1 MNQTLLIGRLT
12 KDVVLKKTTNGTS
25 VVGFTLAVNRAKE
38 GADFIPCVAYN
49 QTADLMAKYLS
60 KGSQIAVQGRI
71 NTRNYDNEAGQKV
84 YVTEVIADR
93 IEFLDKKETTDERPE
108 TETWK
113 SMANA
118 QPSIDITSD
127 DLPF

>member
-1 MNQTLLIGRLT
+1 MNSVILIGRLT

-25 VVGFTLAVNRAKE
+25 VVGFTLAVDRAKE

-60 KGSQIAVQGRI
+60 KGSKIACEGRI
-71 NTRNYDNEAGQKV
+71 STRNYDNEQGQKV
-84 YVTEVIADR
+84 YVTEVIVGR
-93 IEFLDKKETTDERPE
+93 IEFLDSKR
-108 TETWK
+108 TEDK
-113 SMANA
+113 SYE
-118 QPSIDITSD
+118 STSLEITSD

>member
-1 MNQTLLIGRLT
+1 MNIVNLIGRLT

-49 QTADLMAKYLS
+49 QTADLMDKYLS

-93 IEFLDKKETTDERPE
+93 IEFLDKKESTSEEKVDTATLVQLAKQVTD
-108 TETWK
+108 
-113 SMANA
+113 
-118 QPSIDITSD
+118 IDSD
-127 DLPF
+127 MLPF

>member
-1 MNQTLLIGRLT
+1 MNFVGIIGRLT

-49 QTADLMAKYLS
+49 QTADLMDKYLS

-93 IEFLDKKETTDERPE
+93 IEFLDKKESTSEEKVDTATLVQLAKQVTD
-108 TETWK
+108 
-113 SMANA
+113 
-118 QPSIDITSD
+118 IDSD
-127 DLPF
+127 MLPF

>member
-1 MNQTLLIGRLT
+1 MNIVNLIGRLT

-49 QTADLMAKYLS
+49 QTADLMDKYLS

-93 IEFLDKKETTDERPE
+93 IEFLDKKESASEEKVD
-108 TETWK
+108 
-113 SMANA
+113 MATLQEHA
-118 QPSIDITSD
+118 RQVVDIDSD
-127 DLPF
+127 MLPF

>member
-1 MNQTLLIGRLT
+1 MNIVNLIGRLT

-25 VVGFTLAVNRAKE
+25 VVSFTLAVNRSKE
-38 GADFIPCVAYN
+38 GADFINCVAYN
-49 QTADLMAKYLS
+49 QTADLMDKYLS

-71 NTRNYDNEAGQKV
+71 NTRNYDNEKGERV

-93 IEFLDKKETTDERPE
+93 IEFLEKKESSEERPE

-113 SMANA
+113 SQA
-118 QPSIDITSD
+118 QHDGLISSD

>member
-1 MNQTLLIGRLT
+1 MNQVLLIGRLT

-49 QTADLMAKYLS
+49 QTADLMDKYLS

-93 IEFLDKKETTDERPE
+93 IEFLDKKESTSEEKVDTA
-108 TETWK
+108 TLVQLAK
-113 SMANA
+113 
-118 QPSIDITSD
+118 QVVDISED
-127 DLPF
+127 SLPF

>member
-1 MNQTLLIGRLT
+1 MNIVNLIGRLT

-49 QTADLMAKYLS
+49 QTADLMDKYLS

-93 IEFLDKKETTDERPE
+93 IEFLDKKESTSEEKVDTA
-108 TETWK
+108 TLVQLAK
-113 SMANA
+113 
-118 QPSIDITSD
+118 QVVDISED
-127 DLPF
+127 SLPF

>member
-1 MNQTLLIGRLT
+1 MNIVNLIGRLT

-49 QTADLMAKYLS
+49 QTADLMDKYLS

-71 NTRNYDNEAGQKV
+71 NTRNYDNESGQKV

-93 IEFLDKKETTDERPE
+93 IEFLDKKESASEEKVD
-108 TETWK
+108 
-113 SMANA
+113 MATLQEHA
-118 QPSIDITSD
+118 RQVVDIDSD
-127 DLPF
+127 MLPF

>member
-1 MNQTLLIGRLT
+1 MNIVNLIGRLT

-25 VVGFTLAVNRAKE
+25 VVRFSLAVNRVKE
-38 GADFIPCVAYN
+38 GADFINCVAYN
-49 QTADLMAKYLS
+49 QTSDLMNKYLA

-71 NTRNYDNEAGQKV
+71 NTRNYDNEKGERV

-93 IEFLDKKETTDERPE
+93 IEFLDKKESGEEREE

-113 SMANA
+113 SQA
-118 QPSIDITSD
+118 QHDGLISSD

>member
-1 MNQTLLIGRLT
+1 MNFVGIIGRLT

-49 QTADLMAKYLS
+49 QTADLMDKYLS

-93 IEFLDKKETTDERPE
+93 IEFLDKKESTSEEKVDTA
-108 TETWK
+108 TLVQLAK
-113 SMANA
+113 
-118 QPSIDITSD
+118 QVVDISED
-127 DLPF
+127 SLPF

>member
-1 MNQTLLIGRLT
+1 MNIVNLIGRLT

-49 QTADLMAKYLS
+49 QTADLMDKYLS

-71 NTRNYDNEAGQKV
+71 NTRKYDNEAGQKV

-93 IEFLDKKETTDERPE
+93 IEFLDKKESASEEKVD
-108 TETWK
+108 
-113 SMANA
+113 MATLQEHA
-118 QPSIDITSD
+118 RQVVDIDSD
-127 DLPF
+127 MLPF

>member
-1 MNQTLLIGRLT
+1 MNIVNLIGRLT
-12 KDVVLKKTTNGTS
+12 KDVVLKNTTNVTR

-49 QTADLMAKYLS
+49 QTADLMDKYLS

-93 IEFLDKKETTDERPE
+93 IEFLDKKESASEEKVD
-108 TETWK
+108 
-113 SMANA
+113 MATLQEHA
-118 QPSIDITSD
+118 RQVVDIDSD
-127 DLPF
+127 MLPF

>member
-1 MNQTLLIGRLT
+1 MNIVNLIGRLT

-49 QTADLMAKYLS
+49 QTADLMDKYLS

-93 IEFLDKKETTDERPE
+93 IEFLDKKESTSEEKVDTATLVSLAKQVTD
-108 TETWK
+108 
-113 SMANA
+113 
-118 QPSIDITSD
+118 IDSD
-127 DLPF
+127 MLPF

>member
-1 MNQTLLIGRLT
+1 MNIVNLIGRLT

-49 QTADLMAKYLS
+49 QTADLMDKYLS

-93 IEFLDKKETTDERPE
+93 IEFLEKKESTSEEKVDTATLVHLAKQVTD
-108 TETWK
+108 
-113 SMANA
+113 
-118 QPSIDITSD
+118 IDSD
-127 DLPF
+127 MLPF

>member
-1 MNQTLLIGRLT
+1 MNQVLLIGRLT

-49 QTADLMAKYLS
+49 QTADLMDKYLS
-60 KGSQIAVQGRI
+60 KGSQIALQGRI

-93 IEFLDKKETTDERPE
+93 IEFLDKKESASEEKVDTATLVSLAKQVTD
-108 TETWK
+108 
-113 SMANA
+113 
-118 QPSIDITSD
+118 IDSD
-127 DLPF
+127 MLPF